1 MPVEYPVVIAAIK
14 EWIGKHKTMPDPG
27 VEIGDQPAVR
37 KASGSEMLS
46 AAFKEL
52 GTLAVTGG
60 FNFATGGTEGFNKF
74 FDSLPPALK
83 EPLGALKDTFGNL
96 TSSIPGSGTFTDALS
111 SIKENFINPIGD
123 SLTSFK
129 TAVLGD
135 SSSLTSLAQTYE
147 TTDPSVSSW
156 LTSASTTLGT
166 TVKNAIDS
174 AKSWSDNLSL
184 GGTYVNG
191 VWEPSSFTL
200 TDAIS
205 ATNNAGRDFLSKYAG
220 ITEAPTLTDLTGTLV
235 KDNLINDLSSK
246 LSIERLAREK
256 DLSDPTINVDTGK
269 TNLQEHQQAVAEVEE
284 AALALQEEVDRNKEN
299 VARML
304 QQDSALDGIASVTN
318 TLNGIQDEEAIA
330 LYKKTINPN
339 LLNTAE
345 KLQPLM
351 AVTVDTPDAGE
362 APT

>member
-37 KASGSEMLS
+37 KASGAEMLS
-46 AAFKEL
+46 AAFAEL
-52 GTLAVTGG
+52 ATLAVSGG
-60 FNFATGGTEGFNKF
+60 FEFATGGMEGFDKF
-74 FDSLPPALK
+74 FDTLPDALK
-83 EPLGALKDTFGNL
+83 EPLSALKTTFGDL
-96 TSSIPGSGTFTDALS
+96 TSSIPGSGTFTDALT

-123 SLTSFK
+123 SLTTFK

-135 SSSLTSLAQTYE
+135 SSGLTSLAQSYE
-147 TTDPSVSSW
+147 ITDPSVSTW
-156 LTSASTTLGT
+156 LTSAASTLGT
-166 TVKNAIDS
+166 TVKTAIDS

-191 VWEPSSFTL
+191 VWEPSNFTL

-220 ITEAPTLTDLTGTLV
+220 ITDAPTLTDLTGTLI
-235 KDNLINDLSSK
+235 KDNLVNDLSSK
-246 LSIERLAREK
+246 LSLERLARQK

-269 TNLQEHQQAVAEVEE
+269 TNLQEHQQAVADVEE
-284 AALALQEEVDRNKEN
+284 AALALQAEVDRNKEN

-304 QQDSALDGIASVTN
+304 QQDSALDGIANVTN

-351 AVTVDTPDAGE
+351 AINVNAPDGGE

>member
-14 EWIGKHKTMPDPG
+14 EWIGKHKTIPDPG

-37 KASGSEMLS
+37 KASGAEMLT
-46 AAFKEL
+46 AAFAEL
-52 GTLAVTGG
+52 ATLAVTGG
-60 FNFATGGTEGFNKF
+60 FNFATGGSEGFSKF

-83 EPLGALKDTFGNL
+83 EPLTALKDTFGDL

-123 SLTSFK
+123 TLTSFK
-129 TAVLGD
+129 TAVLGETV
-135 SSSLTSLAQTYE
+135 SLTSLSETYQ
-147 TTDPSVSSW
+147 TTDPSISEW
-156 LTSASTTLGT
+156 LTSASTTLGS

-174 AKSWSDNLSL
+174 AKSWSDDLSL
-184 GGTYVNG
+184 GGTYVND
-191 VWEPSSFTL
+191 VWTPSSFTL

-205 ATNNAGRDFLSKYAG
+205 ATNNAGRDLLSTYVG
-220 ITEAPTLTDLTGTLV
+220 ITSAPTLTDLTGTLL

-246 LSIERLAREK
+246 LEIEKLAREK
-256 DLSDPTINVDTGK
+256 DLSDPTINANTGK
-269 TNLQEHQQAVAEVEE
+269 TNLQEHQAAVANLQI
-284 AALALQEEVDRNKEN
+284 AAQELQAEVDRNKQN

-304 QQDSALDGIASVTN
+304 QQDSALDGIAGVTN
-318 TLNGIQDEEAIA
+318 TLNGIRDEEAIA
-330 LYKKTINPN
+330 LYKKTINPS

-351 AVTVDTPDAGE
+351 NVTAISPDAGT
-362 APT
+362 API